1 MEARRHQL
9 LQEVA
14 DRATEAA
21 QEIGIPAEVAA
32 HVAAAVADFLCQH
45 WAGQQITF
53 PLRGAFGLSP
63 RELAIAAEVNA
74 GARPYEIARK
84 YEMTERGVRKLIAR
98 LQERGHVRRP
108 ADQLPLFG

>member
-14 DRATEAA
+14 DRAAA
-21 QEIGIPAEVAA
+21 VTAELGLPEDIAA
-32 HVAAAVADFLCQH
+32 HVGAAVADSVAEH

-53 PLRGAFGLSP
+53 PLRNAFGLSP
-63 RELAIAAEVNA
+63 RELAIAERVRA
-74 GARPYEIARK
+74 GARVYEIAR
-84 YEMTERGVRKLIAR
+84 EFVMTERGVRKLIAR

-108 ADQLPLFG
+108 ADQPDLFG